1 MFSLFRKVDVVAC
14 FEMVE
19 HAMLAVRE
27 EESNYSVC
35 VRSWRIP
42 KFTLPTFSSLV
53 KLIFEDMRKRYVI
66 FRLTRDSDKFY
77 L

>member
-1 MFSLFRKVDVVAC
+1 M
-14 FEMVE
+14 FEMVG
-19 HAMLAVRE
+19 HAMLSVTE

-35 VRSWRIP
+35 VSSRRIR
-42 KFTLPTFSSLV
+42 KVTLPTFSSLV

-77 L
+77 P

>member
-14 FEMVE
+14 FKMEG

-35 VRSWRIP
+35 VTSWRIP
-42 KFTLPTFSSLV
+42 KFTLPTFSSVV